1 MKSILPFILLHQ
13 AFIMMFTFTY
23 PLDAHSDQLHNTQS
37 ERITINEG
45 RVLFFEM
52 TKDPNLFVKCKKYFE
67 KLKENDNVHQGLVKS
82 YLGMIH
88 ALEARDHFWPW
99 KKLELA
105 KKALNILDTQ
115 VHNYPN
121 SFEIRL
127 LRLKLWQNLPSF
139 FGKENDI
146 EDEKENLSIWFR
158 QEKKHTLAPLVN
170 QIARE
175 ILD

>member
-1 MKSILPFILLHQ
+1 
-13 AFIMMFTFTY
+13 MFTLLY
-23 PLDAHSDQLHNTQS
+23 PLNARSDRLQDDHTSIQD
-37 ERITINEG
+37 G
-45 RVLFFEM
+45 RMLFFEM
-52 TKDPNLFVKCKKYFE
+52 TKNPSLFDKCKKYFAE
-67 KLKENDNVHQGLVKS
+67 LERNDHVHQGLVKS
-82 YLGMIH
+82 YIGMIY

-105 KKALNILDTQ
+105 KKALSILDSQ
-115 VHNYPN
+115 VQNYPD

-139 FGKENDI
+139 FGKEEDI
-146 EDEKENLSIWFR
+146 VHEKESLSVWFR
-158 QEKKHTLAPLVN
+158 KGETQKLDPLVN